1 MAKKKIA
8 TSTHLPKTVIPWIAL
23 VQLVIFTTLLLCL
36 PVQNSYLIR
45 ANSETFTQK
54 THVPAPTPAAYP
66 TKISSVDP
74 PPLTAEGIMI
84 TDIASGVT
92 LFEKNPDL
100 QLLPASTTKIMTALV
115 VLEDYKLDE
124 VVEVG
129 TIHTENN
136 VMGLQTGEKITVE
149 NLLYGLL
156 VYSANDAALALAQ
169 HHQGS
174 VAGFVN
180 RMNEKKDSLHLQ
192 NTHFTNPVGF
202 DDHDQYTTV
211 HDLTRLSLVALKNKT
226 LAKIVGIPQIT
237 VSDITFTYFHQLKN
251 VNALLGKI
259 PGVSGIKTG
268 FTQEAGECLVT
279 TAQKDNQRVLLVLLR
294 SKDRFGETEQLINW
308 VFANTHWVTL
318 TPP

>member
-1 MAKKKIA
+1 
-8 TSTHLPKTVIPWIAL
+8 
-23 VQLVIFTTLLLCL
+23 
-36 PVQNSYLIR
+36 
-45 ANSETFTQK
+45 
-54 THVPAPTPAAYP
+54 
-66 TKISSVDP
+66 
-74 PPLTAEGIMI
+74 MI